1 MEKLVLYAQPYSLDA
16 EGFYFSDMADYD
28 KKYSANRDSFGG
40 LVEEYEIQ
48 MIDGRSIDIAFG
60 IAVGVNQANLP
71 AFFEAVDS
79 WSDYELVRAAL
90 AHKENIASSW
100 FGNDASASDY
110 DNIIIYE
117 DMTFDELAEQFVD
130 DGYYGEIPEPLVGF
144 IDYKQIAY
152 ELKHSYSETEIAGT
166 NYIYQAD

>member
-60 IAVGVNQANLP
+60 YAVGVNQANLP

-90 AHKENIASSW
+90 AHNEGIASSC
-100 FGNDASASDY
+100 FGTDASASDY

-117 DMTFDELAEQFVD
+117 DMTFEELAEQFVD
-130 DGYYGEIPEPLVGF
+130 DGHYGEIPEPLVGF
-144 IDYKQIAY
+144 IDYKQIAH
-152 ELKHSYSETEIAGT
+152 ELQHSYSETKIAGT
-166 NYIYQAD
+166 YYIYQAD

>member
-16 EGFYFSDMADYD
+16 EGFYFSDMADYGL
-28 KKYSANRDSFGG
+28 KYSANRDSFGG

-60 IAVGVNQANLP
+60 IAVGVSQANLHE
-71 AFFEAVDS
+71 FFNAVDS
-79 WSDYELVRAAL
+79 WSDYELLRATL
-90 AHKENIASSW
+90 AHKEGIASSW
-100 FGNDASASDY
+100 FSNDASASDY

-130 DGYYGEIPEPLVGF
+130 DGHYGEIPEPLVGF
-144 IDYKQIAY
+144 IDYKQIAH
-152 ELKHSYSETEIAGT
+152 ELQHSYSETEIAGT